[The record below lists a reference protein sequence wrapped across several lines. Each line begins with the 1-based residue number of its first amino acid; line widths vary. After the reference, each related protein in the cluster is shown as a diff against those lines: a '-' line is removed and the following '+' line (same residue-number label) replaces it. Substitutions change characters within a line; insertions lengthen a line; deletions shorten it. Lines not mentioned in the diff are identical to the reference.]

1 MIFPIF
7 HIPSKFE
14 AETSVSASTLFI
26 ETGDIVNNTKDT
38 LGIYIHIPFCDGKCN
53 YCDFYSFK
61 STEPEIDRYCDILVA
76 QIKAWALK
84 LKGRLV
90 DTVYFGGGTPSL
102 MGTERLVVLL
112 NAINNAFQI
121 ASDCEITLEVNP
133 SSGKEI
139 DFSVLKNSGFNR
151 VSLGMQSSS
160 DEELRLLGR
169 RHRNSDV
176 VNTVDSI
183 KSAGIENFSLDVM
196 LGIPLQTKDSL
207 KDTLDFCL
215 SLGAKHISTYMLSIE
230 ENTVFGRSRD
240 RFDFASDD
248 TQAEFFEYTS
258 EYLNSKGFKHYEIS
272 NFCKDNFFSRHN
284 MRYWQLKDYLGLGP
298 SAHSLIDGKRFYF
311 PSDMQAFENNK
322 YIEDGIG
329 KTAEEYIMLSLRTSD
344 GLKIKEYESQ
354 FGKKLANDFYKKVD
368 LFKNAGYIEY
378 DDNGIRLSEKGFL
391 LSNTIIANLI

>member
-1 MIFPIF
+1 M
-7 HIPSKFE
+7 
-14 AETSVSASTLFI
+14 
-26 ETGDIVNNTKDT
+26 NNTKDT

-84 LKGRLV
+84 LKDRLV

-160 DEELRLLGR
+160 NEELRLLGR

-230 ENTVFGRSRD
+230 ENTVFGRNRD

-258 EYLNSKGFKHYEIS
+258 EYLNSKGLKHYEIS

-311 PSDMQAFENNK
+311 PSDIQAFENNK